1 MKTNEKPLTRAQ
13 AKSAAL
19 TRSKSPPPVAR
30 KVIKFGGVRCD
41 RIQCLIFSERSF
53 INLHFNP
60 YSTINKI
67 TQFWLVESSTI
78 NPKLYSVGVPIKLP
92 WKRRVRKKK
101 ADSRFAILMA
111 LFLPNNKY
119 FYQILVILRVLKLH
133 WPKRSWNFENCQN
146 HSYLLITNCTRGRAI
161 SFTNYTYPQN

>member
-30 KVIKFGGVRCD
+30 KVIKFGGVRYD

-67 TQFWLVESSTI
+67 TQF
-78 NPKLYSVGVPIKLP
+78 
-92 WKRRVRKKK
+92 
-101 ADSRFAILMA
+101 
-111 LFLPNNKY
+111 
-119 FYQILVILRVLKLH
+119 
-133 WPKRSWNFENCQN
+133 
-146 HSYLLITNCTRGRAI
+146 
-161 SFTNYTYPQN
+161 